1 MKTILSLASLP
12 PGSTLEVQ
20 LTRRDLAVLQ
30 GLQDGES
37 FLFILDTAPPT
48 QPDGAGEI
56 KLIFKIS
63 DAVEKSAKP

>member
-1 MKTILSLASLP
+1 MTLSPDSLP

-37 FLFILDTAPPT
+37 FLFIFPTAPPT
-48 QPDGAGEI
+48 QPDGAGGI

-63 DAVEKSAKP
+63 AEAGKSEKP